1 MYLDI
6 SLAHGWRRVE
16 GTPSV
21 ELRLGGDDAEYG
33 VEVGTQ
39 GAKLVCVEADLK
51 LTERAAFC
59 QGVCLEDDYPQT
71 LRFTQLLLILK
82 EFMGCLPSRLFL

>member
-1 MYLDI
+1 VVYLDV
-6 SLAHGWRRVE
+6 SLAPGWRRVE

-21 ELRLGGDDAEYG
+21 ELRLRGDDVEYG

-51 LTERAAFC
+51 LTERATFC
-59 QGVCLEDDYPQT
+59 QGFCLEDGYLRT
-71 LRFTQLLLILK
+71 L
-82 EFMGCLPSRLFL
+82 CDSPSFC

>member
-16 GTPSV
+16 GTHPV
-21 ELRLGGDDAEYG
+21 ELRLRGEDVEYG

-39 GAKLVCVEADLK
+39 GAKLVCTEADLK
-51 LTERAAFC
+51 LTERATFC
-59 QGVCLEDDYPQT
+59 QGFCLEDGHPQT
-71 LRFTQLLLILK
+71 L
-82 EFMGCLPSRLFL
+82 CDSPSFC